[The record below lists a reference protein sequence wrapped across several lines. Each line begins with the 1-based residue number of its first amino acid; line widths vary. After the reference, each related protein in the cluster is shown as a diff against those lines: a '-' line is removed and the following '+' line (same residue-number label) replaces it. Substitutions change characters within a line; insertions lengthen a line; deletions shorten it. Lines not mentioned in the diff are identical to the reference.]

1 MANSPKNAQK
11 PANLH
16 RPSPPSGKLS
26 QIIRL
31 LQRTKGATIND
42 IAHATGWQSHSVRGA
57 ISGSLKKRY
66 GLAITATTE
75 EARGRVYRLPKT
87 GQIGRAK

>member
-1 MANSPKNAQK
+1 MANSPKTAQK
-11 PANLH
+11 PENTY
-16 RPSPPSGKLS
+16 RSSPPRGKLS

-42 IAHATGWQSHSVRGA
+42 LVETTGWQPHSVRGA
-57 ISGSLKKRY
+57 ISGSLKKRH
-66 GLAITATTE
+66 GLAITITTD

-87 GQIGRAK
+87 GRVGGTK